1 VTSHQRRGTGTLTTE
16 RERAAAEWSTRDPKR
31 PARQTPSTASES
43 ASGALGAPEESRGS
57 PPARV
62 LIVED
67 AESFVDALTV
77 NLERE
82 GFSVTTARDGVEA
95 LERFE
100 ADRPD
105 LVLLD
110 VMLPR
115 LSGIDVCRAIRANS
129 AVPIIMVTAKSTEL
143 DTVVGLEVGAD
154 DYVAKPYRI
163 HELVS
168 RMRAVL
174 RRTPG
179 AHASGNLMPAAPG
192 APPNGDAARDRAP
205 EAGTP
210 NGGEPQ
216 AETST
221 QPGAGAPG
229 QGAGGA
235 SGVAGQ
241 RPDEVLQAGDVV
253 LDLGRHECIVRGEE
267 IKLPLKEFELLE
279 MLLSNPGRVVTRD
292 TLIDRVWGMDY
303 VGDTK
308 TLDVHIKRLRSR
320 IEQDPAKP
328 VLITTIRGLG
338 YRFESPRR

>member
-1 VTSHQRRGTGTLTTE
+1 MTTRQRRRTSWLSTE
-16 RERAAAEWSTRDPKR
+16 RERLEIEWSAARNMAR
-31 PARQTPSTASES
+31 PADKPPLRLPASHS
-43 ASGALGAPEESRGS
+43 SDAVVSGDDDRGI

-62 LIVED
+62 LVVED
-67 AESFVDALTV
+67 EESFVDALTV

-82 GFSVTTARDGVEA
+82 GFSVTVARDGVEA
-95 LERFE
+95 LERFA
-100 ADRPD
+100 ADQPD
-105 LVLLD
+105 IVLLD

-115 LSGIDVCRAIRANS
+115 LSGIDVCRSIRANS
-129 AVPIIMVTAKSTEL
+129 TVPIIMVTAKSTEL

-154 DYVAKPYRI
+154 DYVAKPYRVR
-163 HELVS
+163 ELVS

-174 RRTPG
+174 RRAPSTRANANSGG
-179 AHASGNLMPAAPG
+179 AAAGPAASSS
-192 APPNGDAARDRAP
+192 RHH
-205 EAGTP
+205 
-210 NGGEPQ
+210 
-216 AETST
+216 
-221 QPGAGAPG
+221 AGAERNTAD
-229 QGAGGA
+229 GADRVASLTHWGA
-235 SGVAGQ
+235 EVTERNGEMLLGATGL
-241 RPDEVLQAGDVV
+241 RPDEILQVGNVV

-320 IEQDPAKP
+320 IEQDPSRP

>member
-1 VTSHQRRGTGTLTTE
+1 LTTRQRRRTAWLSTE
-16 RERAAAEWSTRDPKR
+16 RERLEIEWSAARNLAR
-31 PARQTPSTASES
+31 PANKPSVHLPTSHS
-43 ASGALGAPEESRGS
+43 SGAGNSGDDDRGI

-62 LIVED
+62 LVVED
-67 AESFVDALTV
+67 EESFVDALTV

-82 GFSVTTARDGVEA
+82 GFSVTVARDGVEA
-95 LERFE
+95 LERFA
-100 ADRPD
+100 ADQPD

-115 LSGIDVCRAIRANS
+115 LSGIDVCRSIRANS
-129 AVPIIMVTAKSTEL
+129 TVPIIMVTAKSTEL

-154 DYVAKPYRI
+154 DYVAKPYRV

-174 RRTPG
+174 RRAPSARATANLSRTQTGKVAG
-179 AHASGNLMPAAPG
+179 AAPHHAGAERSSADGVDQTASLEHWGGEVAERDGERMPAT
-192 APPNGDAARDRAP
+192 
-205 EAGTP
+205 AGL
-210 NGGEPQ
+210 
-216 AETST
+216 
-221 QPGAGAPG
+221 
-229 QGAGGA
+229 
-235 SGVAGQ
+235 
-241 RPDEVLQAGDVV
+241 RPDEILQVGNVV

-320 IEQDPAKP
+320 IEQDPSRP